1 MTDTTA
7 TSSTPSEIAPALT
20 PEDRAQQHGRLRR
33 ELSRLKPGQATI
45 EVVKRAGLGVF
56 NDGFIHAGNLA
67 YLALMTLFPFFI
79 TAAAVFSVLGQ
90 SAEAQRTVVTFLHT
104 LPRETAVMLRGPI
117 VSVIRS
123 KTGALLWVA
132 GAVGLWTVSGFIETI
147 RDIFRRA
154 YGTKSSAPFWRARL
168 ASSGA
173 IIGAVVLAM
182 LSFLAQGVL
191 TGAEQFVFKLIP
203 GTERVAGLLQIS
215 KLIPGAIMFGALY
228 LLFYLCTP
236 SKYRRTS
243 SRKWPGALFTA
254 LWWVAITAL
263 LPVVLSLLG
272 GYGATYGS
280 LAGVVVMLLFFWL
293 VGLGFV
299 FGAHLNAA
307 LADPRQAALEGGD
320 AAQKADDLA
329 AGAVT
334 T

>member
-1 MTDTTA
+1 MTEETRG
-7 TSSTPSEIAPALT
+7 LT
-20 PEDRAQQHGRLRR
+20 PEDRAHHHGGARRRLDRGWAR
-33 ELSRLKPGQATI
+33 VKPGSAAF
-45 EVVKRAGLGVF
+45 EVVKRASIGVF

-79 TAAAVFSVLGQ
+79 TAAAVLSAVGQ
-90 SAEAQRTVVTFLHT
+90 SEETQRTVIAFLHV
-104 LPRETAVMLRGPI
+104 LPGDVADLLRKPIADVLTAR
-117 VSVIRS
+117 
-123 KTGALLWVA
+123 TGSLLWL
-132 GAVGLWTVSGFIETI
+132 GGLVGLWTVSNFVDTI

-173 IIGAVVLAM
+173 IIGSLILAM
-182 LSFLAQGVL
+182 LSFLIQGLL
-191 TGAEQFVFKLIP
+191 TGAEHFIYALLPWAEGIATWLGLSRLIP
-203 GTERVAGLLQIS
+203 GV
-215 KLIPGAIMFGALY
+215 IMFGALY

-254 LWWVAITAL
+254 LWWVSITAL
-263 LPVVLSLLG
+263 LPEVLKLLG

-280 LAGVVVMLLFFWL
+280 LAGVVVMLLFFWV

-307 LADPRQAALEGGD
+307 LAEPRQAAH
-320 AAQKADDLA
+320 
-329 AGAVT
+329 
-334 T
+334 

>member
-1 MTDTTA
+1 MTTTSP
-7 TSSTPSEIAPALT
+7 TSSTPSEIVPTLT
-20 PEDRAQQHGRLRR
+20 PEDRARQPGRLRH
-33 ELSRLKPGQATI
+33 ELGRLRPSAAVL
-45 EVVKRAGLGVF
+45 EVLKRAGTGVF
-56 NDGFIHAGNLA
+56 NDGFIYAGNLA

-90 SAEAQRTVVTFLHT
+90 SREAQRVVVTFLHT
-104 LPRETAVMLRGPI
+104 LPHETAVLLRGPI
-117 VSVIRS
+117 VDVINS

-154 YGTKSSAPFWRARL
+154 YGTKASAPFWRARL

-182 LSFLAQGVL
+182 LSFLAQGLL
-191 TGAEQFVFKLIP
+191 TGAEHLIYRIIP
-203 GTERVAGLLQIS
+203 GTERIADWLGIS

-236 SKYRRTS
+236 AKYRRTS

-254 LWWVAITAL
+254 IWWIAITAL
-263 LPVVLSLLG
+263 LPFVLMLLG
-272 GYGATYGS
+272 GFGATYGS

-307 LADPRQAALEGGD
+307 MAEPREATLEGGD
-320 AAQKADDLA
+320 AAQKADDVA

-334 T
+334 

>member
-1 MTDTTA
+1 MTT
-7 TSSTPSEIAPALT
+7 SEIAPTLT
-20 PEDRAQQHGRLRR
+20 PEDRAKQHGRFRKELDRLRP
-33 ELSRLKPGQATI
+33 SQQAI

-67 YLALMTLFPFFI
+67 YLAVMTLFPFFI
-79 TAAAVFSVLGQ
+79 TAAAVLSLFGQ
-90 SAEAQRTVVTFLHT
+90 SATTQRAVGSFLHI
-104 LPRETAVMLRGPI
+104 LPHDTAELLRGPI
-117 VSVIRS
+117 VEVI
-123 KTGALLWVA
+123 TGKSGLLLLLA
-132 GAVGLWTVSGFIETI
+132 GLIGLWTVSSFVETI

-154 YGTKSSAPFWRARL
+154 YGTKTSAPFWRARL
-168 ASSGA
+168 TSSGA
-173 IIGAVVLAM
+173 ILGSLLLAM
-182 LSFLAQGVL
+182 VSFLIQGLL
-191 TGAEQFVFKLIP
+191 TGAEHFIYALVP
-203 GTERVAGLLQIS
+203 WAENVAGWLGLS
-215 KLIPGAIMFGALY
+215 RLIPGAIMFAALY

-254 LWWVAITAL
+254 LWWVSITAL
-263 LPVVLSLLG
+263 LPEVLKLLG

-307 LADPRQAALEGGD
+307 LAEPRQAAQEGGD
-320 AAQKADDLA
+320 AAQAVDDRA
-329 AGAVT
+329 AGAT

>member
-1 MTDTTA
+1 MTT
-7 TSSTPSEIAPALT
+7 SEIAPALT
-20 PEDRAQQHGRLRR
+20 PEDRAKQPSRLRHELGRLRP
-33 ELSRLKPGQATI
+33 SQQAI

-67 YLALMTLFPFFI
+67 YLALMTMFPFFI
-79 TAAAVFSVLGQ
+79 TAAAVLAALGQ
-90 SAEAQRTVVTFLHT
+90 SATTQRAVASFLHV
-104 LPRETAVMLRGPI
+104 LPVETAQLLRQPI
-117 VSVIRS
+117 IDVIGA
-123 KTGALLWVA
+123 KTGMLLWLA
-132 GAVGLWTVSGFIETI
+132 GLVGLWTVSGFIETI

-168 ASSGA
+168 SSSGA
-173 IIGAVVLAM
+173 IIIAVVLAM
-182 LSFLAQGVL
+182 LSFLIQGLL
-191 TGAEQFVFKLIP
+191 TGAEHFVYALLPWAEGVATWLGLSRLIP
-203 GTERVAGLLQIS
+203 GV
-215 KLIPGAIMFGALY
+215 IMFGALY

-254 LWWVAITAL
+254 LWWISITAL
-263 LPVVLSLLG
+263 LPAVLKLLG

-307 LADPRQAALEGGD
+307 LAEPRQAALEGGD
-320 AAQKADDLA
+320 AAQAADDKA

-334 T
+334 A